1 MKPERILLK
10 IGMTAILI
18 LSGGVLFAQT
28 EGDTLLIHETA
39 LNYIEGL
46 YTNDY
51 LRMEKAL
58 HPELAKRVIKKD
70 ENGNY
75 RLSNMGYSELVYF
88 AKVWKPTKLN
98 NPKKELKT
106 EIIIY
111 DISNGIA
118 TIKVTQNKYNFFD
131 YIHAGKIDGEWK
143 IINLLWARP
152 E

>member
-18 LSGGVLFAQT
+18 LSGGVLFAET
-28 EGDTLLIHETA
+28 ERDTLLIHETV

-75 RLSNMGYSELVYF
+75 RLSNMGYSELVYL

-98 NPKKELKT
+98 NPKKDLKT

-111 DISNGIA
+111 DISNVIA

-131 YIHAGKIDGEWK
+131 YIHKI
-143 IINLLWARP
+143 
-152 E
+152 

>member
-1 MKPERILLK
+1 MTREKTSLK
-10 IGMTAILI
+10 IVMTAIII
-18 LSGGVLFAQT
+18 LSGSVLFAQN
-28 EGDTLLIHETA
+28 ERDTLMIQEAA

-75 RLSNMGYSELVYF
+75 RLSNMGYSELVYL
-88 AKVWKPTKLN
+88 AKVWKPEKLN
-98 NPKKELKT
+98 NPKEELQT

-118 TIKVTQNKYNFFD
+118 TIKVIQNKYNFFD
-131 YIHAGKIDGEWK
+131 YIHAGNINGEWK